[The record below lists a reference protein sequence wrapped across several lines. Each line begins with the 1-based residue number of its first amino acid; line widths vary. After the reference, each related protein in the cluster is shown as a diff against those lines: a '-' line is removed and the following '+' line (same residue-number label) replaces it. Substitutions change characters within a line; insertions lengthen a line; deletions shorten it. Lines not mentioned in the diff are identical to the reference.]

1 MSPLTLRRSLLTLAI
16 ALAANATQAATF
28 NRIATFSTADNLP
41 LGGDMKQETSAEII
55 TVSGDGNTLIY
66 SDSPRGGLGFI
77 DISDSYAPQAGGF
90 VDLNGEPTSVAAHDK
105 LVVAGVNT
113 SESYVAPSGYLAAID
128 LESRRILGR
137 CDLGGQPDSV
147 AISKDGRFVAVAIE
161 NERDEELN
169 DGAIPQAPAGYLSIL
184 PIAGGQVQCNKQ
196 RRVDVT
202 GLAAVAPE
210 DPEPEFVAFNDNNEI
225 VLTLQENNHLVIVDA
240 ASGRILN
247 HFSAGSVDLDGIDT
261 EKDGA
266 LTFTGKQI
274 GVPREPDAVKWL
286 DNDRFVTANEGD
298 YQGGAR
304 GFTLFH
310 KDGRVLFE
318 SGADFEHRVILA
330 GHYPD
335 KRSGKKGVEPE
346 GLEVARFNGE
356 TYIFLLSERG
366 SVIGVYR
373 DTGAAPQ
380 FVQLLPSGIAPESAV
395 AIPSRNLLVS
405 ANEKDLIEDGG
416 VRAHVNLYR
425 LGEEAPRYPQILSS
439 IDSDGHP
446 LGWGALSGLSADPH
460 KPALLY
466 AVNDSFYK
474 SQPRIFT
481 IDAAA
486 RPARIISAMT
496 LTRDGKPARA
506 LDLEGIAADGKGGF
520 WLASEGRTDKE
531 IPHAIYHVDAK
542 GEIDRTLPFPAEL
555 MNNETRFG
563 AEGIA
568 LIGDELWIAIQRE
581 WKDDPKHSVKLV
593 CYDLKQDKWGAV
605 RYPTETPDQGW
616 VGLSEISAHGDS
628 VYIIER
634 DNQIGENARIKR
646 LYKVAKSELKPA
658 PLGGTL
664 PLVHKQQVR
673 DFIPDLKADNG
684 YVVDKIE
691 GFAIDS
697 RGIGYAVT
705 DNDGVD
711 DSSGET
717 YFFSTGKL

>member
-1 MSPLTLRRSLLTLAI
+1 MIRHNLCHTLLAI
-16 ALAANATQAATF
+16 AIAGVASSSLAASF
-28 NRIATFSTADNLP
+28 DRIATFATADNLP
-41 LGGDMKQETSAEII
+41 IGGDMKHETSAEII
-55 TVSGDGNTLIY
+55 TASGDGNTLIY
-66 SDSPRGGLGFI
+66 SDSPRGGVGFI
-77 DISDSYAPQAGGF
+77 DIRDSYDPKAGGF
-90 VDLNGEPTSVAAHDK
+90 IALNGEPTSVSAYNN

-128 LESRRILGR
+128 LDSRQVMSR

-147 AISKDGRFVAVAIE
+147 AISRDGQFVAVAVE

-169 DGAIPQAPAGYLSIL
+169 DGLLPQAPAGYLSIL
-184 PIAGGQVQCNKQ
+184 PIVNGQVQCDKL
-196 RRVDVT
+196 RRVDVS
-202 GLAAVAPE
+202 GLARIAPE
-210 DPEPEFVAFNDNNEI
+210 DPEPEFVAFNDNNELA
-225 VLTLQENNHLVIVDA
+225 LTLQENNHLVIVDA
-240 ASGRILN
+240 ESGRIIN
-247 HFSAGSVDLDGIDT
+247 HFSAGTVDLDGIDT

-266 LTFTGKQI
+266 LLFTGSQN
-274 GVPREPDAVKWL
+274 GVLREPDAVKWL
-286 DNDRFVTANEGD
+286 DNERFVIANEGD
-298 YQGGAR
+298 YRGGAR
-304 GFTLFH
+304 GFTIFH

-318 SGADFEHRVILA
+318 SGATFEHQVAMA

-335 KRSGKKGVEPE
+335 KRSGKKGAEPE

-395 AIPSRNLLVS
+395 AIPARNLLVS
-405 ANEKDLIEDGG
+405 ANEKDLVEDGG

-425 LGEEAPRYPQILSS
+425 LDDEAPLYPQIVSS
-439 IDSDGHP
+439 VDSEGRP
-446 LGWGALSGLSADPH
+446 LGWGALSGLTADPQ

-466 AVNDSFYK
+466 AVNDSFYN

-481 IDAAA
+481 IDASVQ
-486 RPARIISAMT
+486 PARIISAINV
-496 LTRDGKPARA
+496 TRDGKAAKA
-506 LDLEGIAADGKGGF
+506 LDLEGIASDGKGGF

-531 IPHAIYHVDAK
+531 IPHAIYHVDAN

-555 MNNETRFG
+555 LNNETRFG
-563 AEGIA
+563 AEGVA

-593 CYDLKQDKWGAV
+593 CYNLKQDKWGAV
-605 RYPTETPDQGW
+605 RYPIETPEQGW
-616 VGLSEISAHGDS
+616 VGLSEISAYGDA

-658 PLGGTL
+658 PLGSKL
-664 PLVHKQQVR
+664 PVVHKQQVR

-691 GFAIDS
+691 GFTIDN

-717 YFFSTGKL
+717 YFFSTGKM